1 LKTKAIL
8 LAVSLGV
15 LATKPLWAQEQNPD
29 PTLMSQMEQKLA
41 DSDSEA
47 KSLRGGP
54 HAVWLLRKVEIENTI
69 DRLNAG
75 QPVDPKEID
84 RILEGQVNY

>member
-1 LKTKAIL
+1 MKTKAIL

-15 LATKPLWAQEQNPD
+15 LAAKPLWAQEQNPD
-29 PTLMSQMEQKLA
+29 ANLMGQMEQKLA
-41 DSDSEA
+41 ESDSA
-47 KSLRGGP
+47 ARSLRGGP
-54 HAVWLLRKVEIENTI
+54 QAVWLLRKVEIENNI